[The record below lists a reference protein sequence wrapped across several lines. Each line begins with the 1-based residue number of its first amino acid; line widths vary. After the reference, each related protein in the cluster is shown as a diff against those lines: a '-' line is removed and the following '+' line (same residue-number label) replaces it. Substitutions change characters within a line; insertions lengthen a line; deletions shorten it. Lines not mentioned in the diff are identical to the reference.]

1 MTQELIQ
8 AVNKQVANWTVLY
21 VKLHHYH
28 WFVKGHHFF
37 TLHEKFEEFY
47 NEANEN
53 IDVLAER
60 LLSIGGTPVSTMK
73 ECLELASVQE
83 ANEGDNED
91 GMVHDTCND
100 FEKMIQE
107 LQDAMKLADE
117 AGDEGTGDVL
127 LSIHKSLQKHV
138 WMLKAYLGS

>member
-53 IDVLAER
+53 VDVLAER

-73 ECLELASVQE
+73 ACLELASVQE
-83 ANEGDNED
+83 ANGGENED
-91 GMVHDTCND
+91 GMVRDTCSD

-127 LSIHKSLQKHV
+127 LSIHKNLQKHL
-138 WMLKAYLGS
+138 WMLKAYLG